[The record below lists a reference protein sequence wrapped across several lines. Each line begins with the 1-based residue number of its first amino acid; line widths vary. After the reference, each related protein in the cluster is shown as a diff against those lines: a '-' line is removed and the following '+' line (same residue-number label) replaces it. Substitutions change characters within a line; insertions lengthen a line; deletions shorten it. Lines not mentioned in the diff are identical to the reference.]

1 MDQPNSNGDK
11 PADDISGKTLG
22 DFHIVRR
29 IGQGGMGQVYLAEQ
43 TSLKRKVA
51 LKFLRPDLA
60 ANEVAL
66 SRFRTE
72 AESVAKINHPN
83 IVQVFTVGQHDS
95 MQFMALEYVEGMNL
109 RDYLTKK
116 GAPDLQRAVLIM
128 RQVAAALQRASET
141 GIVHRDI
148 KPENI
153 LLTRKGEVKVTDFG
167 LSRVFG
173 TDDTLNLTK
182 SGMTM
187 GTPLYMSPEQ
197 VQGQSVD
204 PRSDIYSFGVTCYHI
219 LAGQPPFTGQN
230 AFEVA
235 LKHVNE
241 KPKSIAELRP
251 DLPAELCQL
260 VDRMILKDPAQRPQ
274 SGREVLKVL
283 NNLRGQTTEN
293 TLAEIPMSVAVP
305 ASPSP
310 SAGSVAPISL
320 SWPSTSHSPAWK
332 MIGVAGLAMLLG
344 AVARWGIS
352 PASSSVDST
361 SQSFFEINADE
372 KYLLD
377 TARQANA
384 GGLSSPTNLQIAYRA
399 NVGVVAHYLDQHRY
413 SEADEF
419 INQMNSKT
427 NDPGMAFFKTLFN
440 GMLYA
445 FEDEPEKALNNLRL
459 AFADANNA
467 KYLDYV
473 FKPRSRESVDLR
485 SLMVEALDR
494 INKSHALPPDLL
506 VIRREW
512 DNALRRAPSTTGKSK

>member
-1 MDQPNSNGDK
+1 MDQPTSNGNK
-11 PADDISGKTLG
+11 PTDDISGKTLG

-60 ANEVAL
+60 ANQVAL
-66 SRFRTE
+66 GRFRTE

-116 GAPDLQRAVLIM
+116 GTPDLQRALLIM

-173 TDDTLNLTK
+173 TDDNLNLTK

-197 VQGQSVD
+197 VQGQAVD
-204 PRSDIYSFGVTCYHI
+204 PRSDIYSFGVTCYHL

-241 KPKSIAELRP
+241 KPRPVAELRP

-260 VDRMILKDPAQRPQ
+260 VDRMMLKDPAQRPQ

-293 TLAEIPMSVAVP
+293 TLAEMPMNISVP
-305 ASPSP
+305 ATTSP
-310 SAGSVAPISL
+310 SAGSAAPISL
-320 SWPSTSHSPAWK
+320 SWPTTTTHNPAWK
-332 MIGVAGLAMLLG
+332 TIGIAGLAILLG
-344 AVARWGIS
+344 AVTRWGIS
-352 PASSSVDST
+352 PANSPVDPSSQPSV
-361 SQSFFEINADE
+361 EVNADE
-372 KYLLD
+372 KYMLD

-384 GGLSSPTNLQIAYRA
+384 VGLTSPTNLQIAYRA

-419 INQMNSKT
+419 INQMNAT
-427 NDPGMAFFKTLFN
+427 EPGIAFFKTLFH
-440 GMLYA
+440 GMLFA
-445 FEDEPEKALNNLRL
+445 FEDEPDKAINNLRM
-459 AFADANNA
+459 AFADANNP
-467 KYLDYV
+467 KYLNYV
-473 FKPRSRESVDLR
+473 FSPRTRESVDLR

-494 INKSHALPPDLL
+494 VSKSHALPPELL
-506 VIRREW
+506 VVRREW
-512 DNALRRAPSTTGKSK
+512 DNALRRSPSTQTKGK